1 MRTKVQWA
9 SAIALAATVLTALF
23 SVQGSGAAA
32 SEMDPIIAKQ
42 ESAVENAAVKF
53 VSEPVVQTL
62 SAEEG
67 EGAVTD
73 SDMATT
79 PDFSEASSLSQLVSE
94 QALPQSLGKQMQ
106 CLAGAVYFESR
117 GESLEGQLAVA
128 RVIINRAASDR
139 FPDSYC
145 DVVFQRS
152 QFSFVRGGAM
162 PSIRKN
168 SRGWHRAVAIARIA
182 EEGMWQSPAR
192 GALFFHATRV
202 SPNWRL
208 TRVGRIDNH
217 IFYR

>member
-9 SAIALAATVLTALF
+9 SAIALAATVSTALL

-32 SEMDPIIAKQ
+32 SEMNPIKAIQ
-42 ESAVENAAVKF
+42 ESPVKF
-53 VSEPVVQTL
+53 VSEPVVQPL
-62 SAEEG
+62 AAEEG
-67 EGAVTD
+67 QGAADNAADAGSAEGL
-73 SDMATT
+73 
-79 PDFSEASSLSQLVSE
+79 SETRSLAQLVSE
-94 QALPQSLGKQMQ
+94 QALPETLGEQMR
-106 CLAGAVYFESR
+106 CLAGAVYFEAR
-117 GESLEGQLAVA
+117 GETLEGQLAVA
-128 RVIINRAASDR
+128 RVIVNRAASDR

-145 DVVFQRS
+145 GVVYQRS

-182 EEGMWQSPAR
+182 RDGMWASPAQ
-192 GALFFHATRV
+192 GALFFHAARV

-208 TRVGRIDNH
+208 TRVGRVDNH